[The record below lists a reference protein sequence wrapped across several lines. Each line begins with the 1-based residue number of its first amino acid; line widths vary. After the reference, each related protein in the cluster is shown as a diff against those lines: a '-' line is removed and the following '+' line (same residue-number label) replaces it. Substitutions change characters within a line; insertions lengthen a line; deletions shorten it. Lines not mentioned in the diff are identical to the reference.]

1 LDPGIA
7 DLRIPRK
14 SKTRTPT
21 TQTMKV
27 IIDKSPNQV
36 SKGSIKRK
44 KMKNSAGNSTSHSN
58 CKTHKE
64 TSVNALQNLENVDEW
79 AD

>member
-1 LDPGIA
+1 MV

-27 IIDKSPNQV
+27 IIDKSPNQF
-36 SKGSIKRK
+36 SKGSMERK
-44 KMKNSAGNSTSHSN
+44 KMKNSAGNSIPNSN
-58 CKTHKE
+58 CKTHNE
-64 TSVNALQNLENVDEW
+64 TSVNAVQNLEYVDEW